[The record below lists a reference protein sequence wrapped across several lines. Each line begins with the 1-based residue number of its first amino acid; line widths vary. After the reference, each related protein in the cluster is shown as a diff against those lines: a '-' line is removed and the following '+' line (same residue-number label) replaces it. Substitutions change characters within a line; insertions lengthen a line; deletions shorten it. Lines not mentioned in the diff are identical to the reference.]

1 MFKIIA
7 VSEQGREEIDEFDD
21 IDEARQMCIE
31 YQIAYGSSF
40 EILVLAPLFSER
52 ARTVMNSVQD
62 GVDRIGVYERLIE
75 VSTALSNH
83 ERAAEV

>member
-31 YQIAYGSSF
+31 YQIAFGSSF

-52 ARTVMNSVQD
+52 AR
-62 GVDRIGVYERLIE
+62 
-75 VSTALSNH
+75 A
-83 ERAAEV
+83 